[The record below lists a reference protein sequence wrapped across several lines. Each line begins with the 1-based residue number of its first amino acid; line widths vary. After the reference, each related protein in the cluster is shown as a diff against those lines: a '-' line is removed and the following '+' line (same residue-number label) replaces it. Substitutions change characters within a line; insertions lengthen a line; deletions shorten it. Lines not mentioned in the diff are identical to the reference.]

1 MGANQGVLQGPARF
15 LPTETSLARAHSHP
29 HASRTGWLRTWT
41 LERSTLQ
48 SDPPPDS
55 QQGSRGPRLSPA
67 VGPQAAYPTC
77 LGLSVLIC
85 AMKEESRA
93 SHRVVVRLG

>member
-15 LPTETSLARAHSHP
+15 LPMETSLARAHSHP
-29 HASRTGWLRTWT
+29 HASGTGWLSTWA
-41 LERSTLQ
+41 LERSALQ

-55 QQGSRGPRLSPA
+55 QQGSRGPRLSSGSISTP
-67 VGPQAAYPTC
+67 

-85 AMKEESRA
+85 EMKEESRP
-93 SHRVVVRLG
+93 SHRGVVRLG

>member
-15 LPTETSLARAHSHP
+15 LPMETSLARAHSHP
-29 HASRTGWLRTWT
+29 HASGTGWLSTWA
-41 LERSTLQ
+41 LERSALQ

-55 QQGSRGPRLSPA
+55 QQGSRGPRLSSA
-67 VGPQAAYPTC
+67 IRPQAAYPPP

-85 AMKEESRA
+85 EMKEESRP
-93 SHRVVVRLG
+93 SHRGVVRLG